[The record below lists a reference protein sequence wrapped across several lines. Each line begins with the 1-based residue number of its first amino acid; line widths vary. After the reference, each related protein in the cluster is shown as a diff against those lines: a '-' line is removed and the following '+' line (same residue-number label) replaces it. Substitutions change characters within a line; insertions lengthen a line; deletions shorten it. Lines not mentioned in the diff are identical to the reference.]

1 MFCKTTRLAASF
13 IVPAP
18 VVCVNP
24 STAAC
29 LVRVS
34 LPTRPLLHTS
44 RDPGKVQAWMILNFI
59 CEVLT
64 LADCRTPTQPFAL
77 SLSYPGQRG
86 NAFPPSHSQTLIF
99 VGLLPF
105 FTFFCEMPMHSG
117 IADFLV
123 ICFKQHQCLLN
134 FITHNLPVCLL
145 PRPLPTTTILL
156 PLLSPQFL
164 CFLLNSSHSKD
175 TWSAKVLHQG
185 LLSITYLHLGT
196 GLGDCCKNMSF
207 KSNLIP
213 YIKITPQFKY
223 HLLT

>member
-1 MFCKTTRLAASF
+1 MFCKTTRLSASF

-34 LPTRPLLHTS
+34 LPTLPLLHTS
-44 RDPGKVQAWMILNFI
+44 RDPGRVQAWMILNFI

-64 LADCRTPTQPFAL
+64 LADCRTPAQPFAH

-86 NAFPPSHSQTLIF
+86 NAFPPSRSQTLMF

-105 FTFFCEMPMHSG
+105 FTLFCEMPMHSG

-134 FITHNLPVCLL
+134 FITHNLPVCIL
-145 PRPLPTTTILL
+145 PPPSPHHDYPSPFALP
-156 PLLSPQFL
+156 P
-164 CFLLNSSHSKD
+164 
-175 TWSAKVLHQG
+175 VLVP
-185 LLSITYLHLGT
+185 ST
-196 GLGDCCKNMSF
+196 
-207 KSNLIP
+207 
-213 YIKITPQFKY
+213 
-223 HLLT
+223 